1 MVRRTSIPS
10 FEELSTFERSLGEEG
25 FCAIA
30 GVDEAGRGA
39 LAGPVV
45 AGAVI
50 LPSDRLYEGV
60 YDSKHLSSL
69 QRDEAYELITG
80 TALAWAAGII
90 EPAEI
95 DSVNILQATLRA
107 SKQALNALE
116 RPPDFILFD
125 ALELP
130 ELMIPQ
136 KSLIKGDTRSV
147 SIAAASIIAKV
158 TRDRLMVEME
168 SAFPG
173 YGFAVHKGYGTK
185 VHLDAIKTLGASPIH
200 RLSFAPLKN
209 EKDPDLFSQG

>member
-1 MVRRTSIPS
+1 MGRRTSLPS
-10 FEELSTFERSLGEEG
+10 FEELSAIERSLGEEG

-50 LPSDRLYEGV
+50 LPSDRLYEGI
-60 YDSKHLSSL
+60 YDSKRLSSTE
-69 QRDEAYELITG
+69 RDEAYELITG

-107 SKQALNALE
+107 SKQALTALKK
-116 RPPDFILFD
+116 PPDFILFD

-136 KSLIKGDTRSV
+136 QSLIKGDSRSV

-158 TRDRLMVEME
+158 TRDRLMVEMD
-168 SAFPG
+168 SVYPG
-173 YGFAVHKGYGTK
+173 YGFAVHKGYGTR
-185 VHLDAIKTLGASPIH
+185 VHLDAIRDLGASPIH
-200 RLSFAPLKN
+200 RLTFAPLKN
-209 EKDPDLFSQG
+209 DKDPELFSQG